1 MPAIDPCQECGRGTA
16 GVLPG
21 TTILVGI
28 NRVPT
33 DDGYLCELCAGYE
46 CDECDELIAVDCEV
60 RTLDTGE
67 GFHNYHDTCYD
78 AQKHGPAEY
87 GAETEDDDA

>member
-21 TTILVGI
+21 TKILVGI
-28 NRVPT
+28 NRIPT

-60 RTLDTGE
+60 RTPDTGE
-67 GFHNYHDTCYD
+67 GFYNYHEECYD
-78 AQKHGPAEY
+78 AKKHGPAEY
-87 GAETEDDDA
+87 GAD

>member
-1 MPAIDPCQECGRGTA
+1 MNIDPCVDCGRGTA

-21 TTILVGI
+21 TKILIGI

-33 DDGYLCELCAGYE
+33 DDGYLCELCAGYD
-46 CDECDELIAVDCEV
+46 CDECDQPIAVDCEV
-60 RTLDTGE
+60 RAPDTGE
-67 GFHNYHDTCYD
+67 GFYNYHEACYN

-87 GAETEDDDA
+87 GAE